1 MENED
6 LRTWEAGDETAPPSP
21 NEIRLRTIRPDV
33 LTPETEA
40 EEI

>member
-1 MENED
+1 MDD
-6 LRTWEAGDETAPPSP
+6 LRIWEAEDETAPPSP
-21 NEIRLRTIRPDV
+21 YEIKLRTIRPDV